1 LKNNLKNKKMNT
13 PILDEKIKSL
23 QDALDNGLVY
33 PSTKLLYA
41 NELEEYKAIKSF
53 IETHSNKEN
62 SKRYFIVSFSGFND
76 IGNVTGFIDFS
87 TDGGFLN
94 LKTTI
99 EFIKEKQGIKECV
112 ITNIIEVSEQ
122 DFNDWN
128 YKP

>member
-1 LKNNLKNKKMNT
+1 M
-13 PILDEKIKSL
+13 KIKDL
-23 QDALDNGLVY
+23 KEPY
-33 PSTKLLYA
+33 
-41 NELEEYKAIKSF
+41 
-53 IETHSNKEN
+53 KEN

-94 LKTTI
+94 LKKTV
-99 EFIKEKQGIKECV
+99 EHIKQKQGINECV